1 MQSEGLL
8 YFLFINFSYTQHQLR
23 NGLKTTTTV
32 RIRLSDRVK
41 FIAKGNPKSKFIY
54 ISIFK
59 MFCLLCQYNNL
70 DIGKYIHNL
79 LLPCW

>member
-32 RIRLSDRVK
+32 RITLSDRVK
-41 FIAKGNPKSKFIY
+41 FIIEWDPKSFAPHLRLRRHCRV
-54 ISIFK
+54 SPAV
-59 MFCLLCQYNNL
+59 L
-70 DIGKYIHNL
+70 
-79 LLPCW
+79 